1 MKVASG
7 TQGRWGG
14 WGGEVTGP
22 PVPGVPDSIS
32 DAACQ
37 VLPREKHNLHTALP
51 SPASLLGLS
60 GVPMLLYF

>member
-7 TQGRWGG
+7 TQGRWGRRRE
-14 WGGEVTGP
+14 EVTGP

-37 VLPREKHNLHTALP
+37 VLPREKRYLHTALP